1 MTVHQSTY
9 GLTTS
14 PKLIVNIRNSEKEL
28 IPMPIIKIQ
37 NLIYYPL
44 MQIVVKKTY
53 NSWKRN
59 KQTKIVVSTLYYF
72 TSRRLGRFVWL
83 FRIRMNLLIQQKCIK
98 CFLCMRHGCSC
109 QGSSSKKDREGAY
122 IPVEVTQ

>member
-59 KQTKIVVSTLYYF
+59 KQKVVSRLYYF
-72 TSRRLGRFVWL
+72 TSRRLGKFVWL
-83 FRIRMNLLIQQKCIK
+83 FRISMNLLIKQKCIK
-98 CFLCMRHGCSC
+98 CFLCMRHCCSC
-109 QGSSSKKDREGAY
+109 QGSSSKKDSEGAY
-122 IPVEVTQ
+122 IPVEVIQ